1 MNYKDPRV
9 KCRIT
14 HIGKTNDNLTD
25 RAGLIIISRYIRS
38 LGVPAILAEKFSFI
52 KRSSKGTSLISLF
65 HQLICFFING
75 EGPSSID
82 VRSTERRFRIQGDNR
97 SIPEGDALFPFRKKI
112 LL

>member
-1 MNYKDPRV
+1 MNYKDPKV

-65 HQLICFFING
+65 HQLICFFIT
-75 EGPSSID
+75 EKTFIYRCSI
-82 VRSTERRFRIQGDNR
+82 N
-97 SIPEGDALFPFRKKI
+97 
-112 LL
+112 